1 MIVFL
6 TPAFRRAAALI
17 AAGVIFFAL
26 FVQSATADTK
36 QELEAARA
44 KLEAIED
51 RLAANQQQLMA
62 LRGRAQAIVAQ
73 INQIESVIGLLHAEL
88 HAVQKEINAARK
100 RLLQTQAQLDRR
112 ARVTY
117 QTGGN
122 LLPLEFVLGSTSLR
136 DLSSRMEIVDRATD
150 SDRRLIRLVQRLK
163 ARLEHRQTK
172 LEELRLQRLRERELV
187 KAQYAELQRQLM
199 AQTAV
204 MAQISS
210 DRRAAE
216 SIVRKLAEKHRR
228 EIARARRLAR
238 LAARAALS
246 TAPTGPAIG
255 GVLHMCPVDQPRSY
269 MDDWGF
275 PRSGGRSHQGNDIF
289 APFGTP
295 IRATFPGRAVAGS
308 GGLGGLSVKV
318 YGSQGYTYNA
328 HLSRLGT
335 LGQVSTGTIIGYVG
349 QSGNAV
355 GTPAH
360 NHFEW
365 HPGNGGAV
373 NPFPYLNAV
382 C

>member
-1 MIVFL
+1 VIVFL

-17 AAGVIFFAL
+17 AAGVIFAGL
-26 FVQSATADTK
+26 LVNSATADTK

-88 HAVQKEINAARK
+88 QTVQKEINVARK
-100 RLLQTQAQLDRR
+100 RLLATQAQLDRR
-112 ARVTY
+112 ARITY
-117 QTGGN
+117 ETGGN
-122 LLPLEFVLGSTSLR
+122 LLPLEFILGSTSLR

-187 KAQYAELQRQLM
+187 KAQYAELQRQLI

-210 DRRAAE
+210 DRRAAQ
-216 SIVRKLAEKHRR
+216 SLVHKLAEKHKR
-228 EIARARRLAR
+228 EIERARRLAA
-238 LAARAALS
+238 LARQAQS

-269 MDDWGF
+269 IDDWGF

-289 APFGTP
+289 APYGTP
-295 IRATFPGRAVAGS
+295 IRATFPGNAVAGS

-328 HLSRLGT
+328 HLSRLGS
-335 LGQVSTGTIIGYVG
+335 LGSVSTGTIIGYVG
-349 QSGNAV
+349 QSGNAT
-355 GTPAH
+355 GTPPH

>member
-6 TPAFRRAAALI
+6 APAFRRAAAFI
-17 AAGVIFFAL
+17 AAAVIVVGL
-26 FVQSATADTK
+26 IVQSASAYTK

-44 KLEAIED
+44 KLGAIED
-51 RLAANQQQLMA
+51 RLAANQEQLAA

-73 INQIESVIGLLHAEL
+73 INQIESVIGLIHAEL
-88 HAVQKEINAARK
+88 NVVQKEIVVARK
-100 RLLQTQAQLDRR
+100 RLAATQAQLDRR

-117 QTGGN
+117 QTGGG
-122 LLPLEFVLGSTSLR
+122 LALEFILGSSSLR

-150 SDRRLIRLVQRLK
+150 SDRRLIKLVQRLK

-172 LEELRLQRLRERELV
+172 LEELREQRLRERELAR
-187 KAQYAELQRQLM
+187 AQYAELQQQLI
-199 AQTAV
+199 AQTSV
-204 MAQISS
+204 IAQISS

-216 SIVRKLAEKHRR
+216 SLVRDLADKHRR

-238 LAARAALS
+238 LAAQQVS
-246 TAPTGPAIG
+246 APTGPAIG
-255 GVLHMCPVDQPRSY
+255 GVLEMCPVDQPRSY
-269 MDDWGF
+269 IDDWGF

-289 APFGTP
+289 APYGTP
-295 IRATFPGRAVAGS
+295 IRATFSGNAVAGS

-349 QSGNAV
+349 QSGNAA
-355 GTPAH
+355 GTPPH

>member
-1 MIVFL
+1 VILFL
-6 TPAFRRAAALI
+6 TPAYRRAAALI
-17 AAGVIFFAL
+17 AAGVL
-26 FVQSATADTK
+26 FVGLFVHSATADTK
-36 QELEAARA
+36 QELDAARA

-88 HAVQKEINAARK
+88 QTVQKGINVARK
-100 RLLQTQAQLDRR
+100 RLLATQAQLDRR
-112 ARVTY
+112 ARITY
-117 QTGGN
+117 ETGGN
-122 LLPLEFVLGSTSLR
+122 LLPLEFLLGSTSLR

-150 SDRRLIRLVQRLK
+150 SDRRLIVKVQRLQ
-163 ARLEHRQTK
+163 ARLQHRQTK
-172 LEELRLQRLRERELV
+172 LEELRVQRLKERQAV
-187 KAQYAELQRQLM
+187 KAQYAALQEQLI

-210 DRRAAE
+210 DRRAAQ
-216 SIVRKLAEKHRR
+216 SLVRKLADKHRR
-228 EIARARRLAR
+228 EIERARRLAA
-238 LAARAALS
+238 LARQAQAS
-246 TAPTGPAIG
+246 MPTGPSIG

-269 MDDWGF
+269 IDDWGF
-275 PRSGGRSHQGNDIF
+275 PRSGGRTHQGNDIF
-289 APFGTP
+289 APYGTP
-295 IRATFPGRAVAGS
+295 IRATFPGNAVAGS

-328 HLSRLGT
+328 HLSRLAS

-349 QSGNAV
+349 QSGNAT
-355 GTPAH
+355 GTPPH

-373 NPFPYLNAV
+373 NPFPYLNSV

>member
-17 AAGVIFFAL
+17 AAGLIFVGL
-26 FVQSATADTK
+26 IVGSATADTK
-36 QELEAARA
+36 QELDDARA

-51 RLAANQQQLMA
+51 RLAANQQQLLA
-62 LRGRAQAIVAQ
+62 LKGRAQAIVAQ

-88 HAVQKEINAARK
+88 QTVQNEINVARK

-112 ARVTY
+112 ARITY

-172 LEELRLQRLRERELV
+172 LEELRRQRLRERELV
-187 KAQYAELQRQLM
+187 KAQYAELQKQLI

-210 DRRAAE
+210 DRRAAQ
-216 SIVRKLAEKHRR
+216 SLVRNLAEKHRR

-238 LAARAALS
+238 LAAQAQQGS
-246 TAPTGPAIG
+246 APTGPAIG
-255 GVLHMCPVDQPRSY
+255 GVLEICPVDQPRSY
-269 MDDWGF
+269 IDDWGF

-289 APFGTP
+289 APYGTP
-295 IRATFPGRAVAGS
+295 IRATFPGNAVAGS
-308 GGLGGLSVKV
+308 GGLGGLSVKI

-328 HLSRLGT
+328 HLSRLGA

-349 QSGNAV
+349 QSGNAA
-355 GTPAH
+355 GTPPH

-373 NPFPYLNAV
+373 NPFPYLNSV